1 MKCVLNIRK
10 FQTHLGFVNEHR
22 KVLFQSMCLVII
34 LGSRSLPAQE
44 TILKW
49 DNIGTYL

>member
-1 MKCVLNIRK
+1 MKTGGFSSKIYAVVL
-10 FQTHLGFVNEHR
+10 V
-22 KVLFQSMCLVII
+22 